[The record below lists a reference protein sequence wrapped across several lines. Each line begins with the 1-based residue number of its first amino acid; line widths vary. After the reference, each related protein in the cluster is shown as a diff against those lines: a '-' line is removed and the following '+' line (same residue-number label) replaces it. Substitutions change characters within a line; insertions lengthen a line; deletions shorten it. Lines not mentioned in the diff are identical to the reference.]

1 MNHQAPIPSLKEIIF
16 QVFGVTLP
24 IRGGMGDSM
33 ENAVIIERILPF
45 TDYVSI
51 EHEVVNFIV
60 KGRDLH
66 SWEMIKQQLLF
77 ENGKTY
83 DKLEVNVVSNQEG
96 KLVQHTENYYF
107 DISDC
112 FGPEKISQSEE
123 DKKMAEMKLFLD
135 KLNEAIDHKSN
146 DSSHQ

>member
-1 MNHQAPIPSLKEIIF
+1 MNHQASIPSLKEIIF

-45 TDYVSI
+45 IDHVSI

-66 SWEMIKQQLLF
+66 SWKMIKQQLLF

-112 FGPEKISQSEE
+112 FGPEKKSQSEE

>member
-33 ENAVIIERILPF
+33 ENAIIIERILPI

-66 SWEMIKQQLLF
+66 S
-77 ENGKTY
+77 
-83 DKLEVNVVSNQEG
+83 
-96 KLVQHTENYYF
+96 
-107 DISDC
+107 
-112 FGPEKISQSEE
+112 
-123 DKKMAEMKLFLD
+123 
-135 KLNEAIDHKSN
+135 
-146 DSSHQ
+146 